1 MTYDNVTRVLYIL
14 LFIGIMICEIIYFLR
29 VRKDY
34 KCIIDLAK
42 SEIVISEVKSL
53 YHEGMLF
60 LIAGVA
66 LLLYGIFHF
75 FFEFIKQLSE
85 VT

>member
-1 MTYDNVTRVLYIL
+1 MTYDNVKRILYIL

-34 KCIIDLAK
+34 KCIIGIAK

-53 YHEGMLF
+53 YYEGMLF
-60 LIAGVA
+60 LIVGVA
-66 LLLYGIFHF
+66 LCLYGIFNF
-75 FFEFIKQLSE
+75 TLNLLNR
-85 VT
+85 

>member
-1 MTYDNVTRVLYIL
+1 MTYDNVKRVLYIL
-14 LFIGIMICEIIYFLR
+14 LFIGIMICEVIYFLR

-34 KCIIDLAK
+34 KCIIDLAE

-60 LIAGVA
+60 LITGVA
-66 LLLYGIFHF
+66 LCSGGICYFTLNLLN
-75 FFEFIKQLSE
+75 S
-85 VT
+85 

>member
-1 MTYDNVTRVLYIL
+1 MIYDNVKRVLYIL

-66 LLLYGIFHF
+66 LCLYGIFHF
-75 FFEFIKQLSE
+75 TLNLLNS
-85 VT
+85 

>member
-1 MTYDNVTRVLYIL
+1 
-14 LFIGIMICEIIYFLR
+14 MICEITYFLR

-34 KCIIDLAK
+34 KCIVDLAK

-53 YHEGMLF
+53 YHEGMLL

-66 LLLYGIFHF
+66 LCIYGIFHF
-75 FFEFIKQLSE
+75 TLNLLNN
-85 VT
+85 

>member
-1 MTYDNVTRVLYIL
+1 MTYDNVKRVLYIL

-42 SEIVISEVKSL
+42 SGNC
-53 YHEGMLF
+53 YF
-60 LIAGVA
+60 
-66 LLLYGIFHF
+66 
-75 FFEFIKQLSE
+75 
-85 VT
+85 

>member
-1 MTYDNVTRVLYIL
+1 MTYDNVKRVLYIL

-42 SEIVISEVKSL
+42 MKL
-53 YHEGMLF
+53 LF
-60 LIAGVA
+60 LR
-66 LLLYGIFHF
+66 LNLYIW
-75 FFEFIKQLSE
+75 KVCYS
-85 VT
+85 

>member
-1 MTYDNVTRVLYIL
+1 MTYDNVKRVLYTL
-14 LFIGIMICEIIYFLR
+14 LFIGIMICEITYFLR

-34 KCIIDLAK
+34 KCIVDLAK

-53 YHEGMLF
+53 YHEGMLL

-66 LLLYGIFHF
+66 LCIYGIFHF
-75 FFEFIKQLSE
+75 TLNLLNN
-85 VT
+85 